1 MSAGMLSLVY
11 CVFVTL
17 QNVII
22 IIIYLPYLGKNIF
35 LRGDLKKPPGL

>member
-17 QNVII
+17 QNVI